1 MPAVSY
7 TLFID
12 DKPAG
17 PDLLAA
23 IQQIEVED
31 NADMADMLR
40 LRVAIAPR
48 DDCSDWAVL
57 DEDLFRRLT
66 KIRVVVT
73 IGSGPAEPLI
83 EVDVTETSANFANQ
97 PGQSVLNVV
106 AMDPTGRMNL
116 DEKVRPWPN
125 MADSVIATVIFG
137 EYGFEAEVKQTQPAR
152 QEVDYTTIQ
161 RGTDIQFLRQL
172 AERNGYEC
180 YVELNPRTGQL
191 EGHFHPPQLEQSPQG
206 VLSVNM
212 GQATNVNSFNARN
225 DMLRPT
231 TAQVTGLDIETQ
243 ADQPAQVASLG
254 LVEQGSKPTL
264 SGDRPRRVLLSRT
277 SLAQTGELQTY
288 AQAVVDRSAWAITAD
303 GELNTVA
310 YGGILRAKRPVNVRG
325 AGRQF
330 SGTYYVEKVLHTLTG
345 EGYTQR
351 FTLRRNALGLV
362 GRERFVED
370 RALPLITL
378 EAER

>member
-1 MPAVSY
+1 MSAISY
-7 TLFID
+7 TLLID
-12 DKPAG
+12 DAPAS

-48 DDCSDWAVL
+48 DDCADWTVL
-57 DEDLFRRLT
+57 DEDLFHRLT

-73 IGSGPAEPLI
+73 IWSGPAELLI
-83 EVDVTETSANFANQ
+83 EVDATETSANFANQ

-125 MADSVIATVIFG
+125 MADSDIATVVFG
-137 EYGFEAEVKQTQPAR
+137 EYGFSVDVKQTQPPR
-152 QEVDYTTIQ
+152 QEVDYTTMQ
-161 RGTDIQFLRQL
+161 RGTDIQFLQQL

-180 YVELNPRTGQL
+180 YVEINPRIGRV
-191 EGHFHPPQLEQSPQG
+191 EGHFHPPRLEQMPQG

-212 GQATNVNSFNARN
+212 GQATNVNSFNARY

-243 ADQPAQVASLG
+243 SDQPAQVQSLG
-254 LVEQGSKPTL
+254 LMEQGSKPAL
-264 SGDRPRRVLLSRT
+264 NGDRPRRVLLSRT

-303 GELNTVA
+303 GELHTVA

-330 SGTYYVEKVLHTLTG
+330 SGIYYVEKVLHTFTG
-345 EGYTQR
+345 DGYTQR
-351 FTLRRNALGLV
+351 FTLRRNALGLT
-362 GRERFVED
+362 GRESFVED
-370 RALPLITL
+370 KALKS
-378 EAER
+378 

>member
-1 MPAVSY
+1 MTAVSY
-7 TLFID
+7 TLLID
-12 DKPAG
+12 DESASPN
-17 PDLLAA
+17 LLDV

-40 LRVAIAPR
+40 LHLTIAPR
-48 DDCSDWAVL
+48 DGCSDWVVL
-57 DEDLFRRLT
+57 DDDLFHRLA

-73 IGSGPAEPLI
+73 LGDGPAEPLI
-83 EVDVTETSANFANQ
+83 EVDVIETSANFANQ

-106 AMDPTGRMNL
+106 AMDPTVRMNL

-125 MADSVIATVIFG
+125 KADSVIATTIFG
-137 EYGFEAEVKQTQPAR
+137 EHGFSADVKQTQPVR

-161 RGTDIQFLRQL
+161 RGTDIQFLQQL
-172 AERNGYEC
+172 AQRNGYEC
-180 YVELNPRTGQL
+180 YVEINPRTGDI
-191 EGHFHPPQLEQSPQG
+191 EGHFHPPRLERRPQG

-212 GQATNVNSFNARN
+212 GQATNVNSFSARY

-243 ADQPAQVASLG
+243 SDQPARVESLG
-254 LVEQGSKPTL
+254 FRELGSEPSL
-264 SGDRPRRVLLSRT
+264 NGDRPRKVLLSQT
-277 SLAQTGELQTY
+277 GLAETGELQTY
-288 AQAVVDRSAWAITAD
+288 AQAVVDRSGWAITAD

-330 SGTYYVEKVLHTLTG
+330 SGTYYVEKVLHTFSG
-345 EGYTQR
+345 DGYTQR
-351 FTLRRNALGLV
+351 FTLRRNALGLA
-362 GRERFVED
+362 GRESFVED
-370 RALPLITL
+370 TALT
-378 EAER
+378 